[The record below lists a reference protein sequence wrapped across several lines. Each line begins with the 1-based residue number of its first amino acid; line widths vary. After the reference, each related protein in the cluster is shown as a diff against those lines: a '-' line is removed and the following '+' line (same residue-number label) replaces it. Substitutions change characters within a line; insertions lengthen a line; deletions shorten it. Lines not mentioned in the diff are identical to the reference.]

1 MQGQR
6 RRVPWFDQVTGGE
19 DSAEEDTETCD
30 DDVSYPQ
37 EIVLPAD
44 DGSSG

>member
-1 MQGQR
+1 M
-6 RRVPWFDQVTGGE
+6 TGGE
-19 DSAEEDTETCD
+19 DGAEEDTETCD

-44 DGSSG
+44 YCPGG